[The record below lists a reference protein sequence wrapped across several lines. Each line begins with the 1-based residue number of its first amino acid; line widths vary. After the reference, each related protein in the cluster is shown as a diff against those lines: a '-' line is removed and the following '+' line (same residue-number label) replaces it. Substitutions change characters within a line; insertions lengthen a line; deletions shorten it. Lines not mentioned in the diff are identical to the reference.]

1 MLLLSMFSLN
11 RGAGIFFSL
20 SKALMRVNRSIQA
33 EGAFGA
39 IKQNMAYTRLS
50 RSSLPKAIW
59 K

>member
-1 MLLLSMFSLN
+1 
-11 RGAGIFFSL
+11 
-20 SKALMRVNRSIQA
+20 MRVNRSIQA

>member
-1 MLLLSMFSLN
+1 
-11 RGAGIFFSL
+11 
-20 SKALMRVNRSIQA
+20 MRENRSIQA

-39 IKQNMAYTRLS
+39 IKQNMAYTRLR